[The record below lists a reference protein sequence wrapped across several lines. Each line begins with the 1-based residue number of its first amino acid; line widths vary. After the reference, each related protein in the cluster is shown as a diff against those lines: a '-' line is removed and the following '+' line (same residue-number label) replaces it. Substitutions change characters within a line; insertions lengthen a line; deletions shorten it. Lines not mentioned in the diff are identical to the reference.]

1 MREKRRKYFF
11 TKAGARKQLS
21 LNEFD
26 HNFSRVLPCL
36 TQSLR
41 GRVPSKI
48 TFPVAPVTT
57 TPTRKFHLLGVPV
70 IGSLLLAGC
79 LSGSGQKPITLA
91 PQPPKSAETPQVAQ
105 PPKAAVPDPLAVLI
119 AESDRHFEAGRREL
133 TLGHLERAKAE
144 FDQALDTLLESPEGA
159 RNNQRLR
166 EHFDRLVDRISVLE
180 QAALA
185 TGDGFSETKS
195 EPAAIDAL
203 LAIETFE
210 SSSPKPATAETV
222 QADLESTTHDI
233 PIPTNDKVLR
243 YVELFQG
250 RLREFLSEGLSR
262 GVQYL
267 PMIQATFRAEGLPLD
282 LAYIPL
288 IESAFKPS
296 ALSRAK
302 ARGVW
307 QFMRGT
313 ALENGLKADWY
324 LDERA
329 DPVKAT
335 TAAAKYL
342 KTLFNT
348 FEDWHLAMASYNGGP
363 GRVRRALTRS
373 RQNDFWKL
381 TSSTR
386 WLPRET
392 REYVPMIL
400 AAVII
405 AKNPAQYGFEIV
417 PMAPT
422 PTETVTVPP
431 ALDLRRVAEWAGVPV
446 DDIQRLNPEFR
457 RWTTPV
463 RQGEYTIKV
472 PEGTADKVR
481 AALEG
486 AAPNQ
491 LNALQFHTVKRGE
504 TLASIAKKLR
514 VNRTDLAEAN
524 YLRATARVAAGTRL
538 VIPRMPSAALLARAT
553 REPSSDLEKT
563 AESIVADVLTETTP
577 VTPLVENRAPVR
589 TYRVRSGDTLYAI
602 AKRFRLSVNQLKSWN
617 KLQTSN
623 LKIGTRLLLQS
634 PRS

>member
-1 MREKRRKYFF
+1 M
-11 TKAGARKQLS
+11 
-21 LNEFD
+21 
-26 HNFSRVLPCL
+26 
-36 TQSLR
+36 
-41 GRVPSKI
+41 
-48 TFPVAPVTT
+48 
-57 TPTRKFHLLGVPV
+57 PV
-70 IGSLLLAGC
+70 IGALLIAGC
-79 LSGSGQKPITLA
+79 VSTNRTK
-91 PQPPKSAETPQVAQ
+91 VAQ
-105 PPKAAVPDPLAVLI
+105 VVPELPPPAVPPTPAPEPAPDPVAILI
-119 AESDRHFEAGRREL
+119 ATSDLHFEAARKEL
-133 TLGHLERAKAE
+133 ALGHLERARAE
-144 FDQALDTLLESPEGA
+144 FDRALDTLLASAEGA
-159 RNNQRLR
+159 RSQPRLR

-185 TGDGFSETKS
+185 TGDGFSETKT
-195 EPAAIDAL
+195 EPAVIDSL

-210 SSSPKPATAETV
+210 SSTPKPATAEAV
-222 QADLESTTHDI
+222 QADLKATTHDI
-233 PIPTNDKVLR
+233 PIPTNDRVLR

-250 RLREFLSEGLSR
+250 RLREFLTEGLSR

-335 TAAAKYL
+335 QAAAKYL
-342 KTLFNT
+342 KTLHGM
-348 FEDWHLAMASYNGGP
+348 FENWHLAMASYNGGP

-373 RQNDFWKL
+373 RKNDFWQL
-381 TSSTR
+381 TATTR
-386 WLPRET
+386 YLPRET

-405 AKNPAQYGFEIV
+405 AKNPAQYGFDIV
-417 PMAPT
+417 PMPAT
-422 PTETVTVPP
+422 PTETVIVPP

-463 RQGEYTIKV
+463 KKGDYAIKV
-472 PEGTADKVR
+472 PEGTGDKVR
-481 AALEG
+481 EALAAT
-486 AAPNQ
+486 APNQ
-491 LNALQFHTVKRGE
+491 LNAMQWHTVKRGE
-504 TLASIAKKLR
+504 TLASIAKHLR

-524 YLRATARVAAGTRL
+524 YLKTSSRVAAGTRL
-538 VIPRMPSAALLARAT
+538 IIPRMPSAALLARA
-553 REPSSDLEKT
+553 SSGELEKA
-563 AESIVADVLTETTP
+563 AEAIVGDVLAETSAVASEP
-577 VTPLVENRAPVR
+577 ESRF
-589 TYRVRSGDTLYAI
+589 YRVRSGDTLYAI
-602 AKRFRLSVNQLKSWN
+602 ARRTGTTVAQLKSWN
-617 KLQTSN
+617 KLRGSN
-623 LKIGTRLLLQS
+623 LKIGTRLVIQS
-634 PRS
+634 PRTANTQ

>member
-1 MREKRRKYFF
+1 M
-11 TKAGARKQLS
+11 
-21 LNEFD
+21 
-26 HNFSRVLPCL
+26 LP
-36 TQSLR
+36 SLR
-41 GRVPSKI
+41 EFKQGRVPSRI
-48 TFPVAPVTT
+48 TIPV
-57 TPTRKFHLLGVPV
+57 VPV

-79 LSGSGQKPITLA
+79 LSGQKPIALA
-91 PQPPKSAETPQVAQ
+91 PQAPVPVA
-105 PPKAAVPDPLAVLI
+105 PAAPVAPVAPAIPDPVSILI
-119 AESDRHFEAGRREL
+119 AESDSHFEAGRKEL
-133 TLGHLERAKAE
+133 TLGHLERARAE
-144 FDQALDTLLESPEGA
+144 FDRALDTLLESPEGA
-159 RNNQRLR
+159 RNNTRLR

-180 QAALA
+180 QAALT

-195 EPAAIDAL
+195 EPAAIDSL

-210 SSSPKPATAETV
+210 STPLKPATAETV

-233 PIPTNDKVLR
+233 PIPTNDRVLR

-250 RLREFLSEGLSR
+250 RLREFLTEGLSR

-329 DPVKAT
+329 DPMKSTA
-335 TAAAKYL
+335 AAAKYL

-381 TSSTR
+381 TASTR

-417 PMAPT
+417 PMPST
-422 PTETVTVPP
+422 PAETVIVPE
-431 ALDLRRVAEWAGVPV
+431 ALDLRRVAEWAEVPM
-446 DDIQRLNPEFR
+446 DDIQKLNPEFR

-463 RQGEYTIKV
+463 KKGQYTIKV
-472 PEGTADKVR
+472 PAGTADKVR
-481 AALEG
+481 AGLE
-486 AAPNQ
+486 ASAPSQ

-504 TLASIAKKLR
+504 TLATIAKKLR

-524 YLRATARVAAGTRL
+524 YLKATSRVAAGTRL

-553 REPSSDLEKT
+553 KEPSELEKT
-563 AESIVADVLTETTP
+563 AESIVTDVLAETTAVAP
-577 VTPLVENRAPVR
+577 MVETRAAVR
-589 TYRVRSGDTLYAI
+589 TYRVRSGDTLYGI
-602 AKRFRLSVNQLKSWN
+602 AKRFKLTVNQLKTWN
-617 KLQTSN
+617 RLRTTNLQV
-623 LKIGTRLLLQS
+623 GTRLLLQQ
-634 PRS
+634 PRSANLQ